1 MSPASRIGGA
11 DVGLVGGGS
20 TPRGRPGLAGGAWS
34 TDLSTQDRDL
44 VAQDKDLGVL
54 GCLRSGQQSE
64 PAQELA
70 EDQVEES
77 ERHAGNDRGPPHLK
91 AKAAGQRQGPGFRHR
106 HAAQGLLVEHLFA
119 TTLANRLQ
127 AITNW
132 RTWPSSERWSA
143 SDSAAKASCV
153 ASPSTVDAGT
163 TECST
168 PAFGTTPPDY
178 PRLAAGRCDR
188 SSGE

>member
-1 MSPASRIGGA
+1 
-11 DVGLVGGGS
+11 
-20 TPRGRPGLAGGAWS
+20 
-34 TDLSTQDRDL
+34 LSTHDRDL

-77 ERHAGNDRGPPHLK
+77 ERHAGNDRGPPHPE

-127 AITNW
+127 AITNVENLAEQ
-132 RTWPSSERWSA
+132 RALERIGFRREG
-143 SDSAAKASCV
+143 V
-153 ASPSTVDAGT
+153 MRGL
-163 TECST
+163 
-168 PAFGTTPPDY
+168 AFDGGRWHDGVLY
-178 PRLAAGRCDR
+178 ARLRDDPT
-188 SSGE
+188 